1 MKNKVKF
8 KDLKDIDKLT
18 YALTIIFEII
28 TIFVVSYFIIFFT
41 IHLMNTQ
48 EYSKIL
54 IDANMYQGFYKILNI
69 ITTMALPIL
78 VCIVISIIPYLII
91 SILLCIFYIR
101 RYIQFQ
107 GEKKN
112 KIIAILG
119 LIILSSYL
127 IIKGFSMYPLNGKY
141 EIEVNSKISQI
152 SNVEVKEYI
161 SMYLKEDYYIYNV
174 EIYHSFPDDFDGV
187 IYYKDIV
194 TKEKSIFLSDSG
206 KDYEFIKN
214 NAENNTNEYTKKAII
229 MLVTGDIIYITFI
242 IFTLKEL
249 KRISKKD
256 ENINIEEIE
265 SIENIEDSTDNDKK
279 FIYKILIT
287 ILLIGTLLGI
297 IIVILE
303 SNRENGKTN
312 INGEYENQTIG
323 YEDKS
328 DVTTNSDILYEKK
341 LNENTIIRVKNLGA
355 ILAQRSVIDI
365 EKSTDNGKT
374 YIGQTEEGI
383 TIHNG
388 AEFVFLDENIGFI
401 NDPGLAGTGG
411 ENRGFLVTTDGGKTF
426 SEANIIHPL
435 SIEEKNLLVKGV
447 PYIKD
452 GKLNV
457 QIYTLNH
464 SKYPERTYY
473 EFTSNNGLTWK
484 YNYETVYTSEQ
495 LKKYE
500 KDFNTFGINGFIV
513 STNTYNK
520 PSEIDLEEVFYS
532 GAGFNNEISKEELEE
547 YKKITKYH
555 ETDMVKIT
563 TKQAEELY
571 YNNTGEKLWNLRER
585 LKNWTYIEKYD
596 AYYNEVSDTNFESV
610 SCIEGIMN
618 EEHKIMKIQLS
629 NNRTISVK
637 IDYDKGTHYIISN
650 KSTN

>member
-161 SMYLKEDYYIYNV
+161 STYLKEDYYIYNI

-194 TKEKSIFLSDSG
+194 KKEKSIFLSDSG

-571 YNNTGEKLWNLRER
+571 YNNTGEKLLNLKER
-585 LKNWTYIEKYD
+585 LKDWTYIEKYD

>member
-1 MKNKVKF
+1 
-8 KDLKDIDKLT
+8 
-18 YALTIIFEII
+18 
-28 TIFVVSYFIIFFT
+28 
-41 IHLMNTQ
+41 MNTQ

-194 TKEKSIFLSDSG
+194 KKEKSIFLSDSG

-214 NAENNTNEYTKKAII
+214 NAENKTNEYTKKAII

>member
-161 SMYLKEDYYIYNV
+161 STYLKEDSYIYNI

-194 TKEKSIFLSDSG
+194 KKEKSIFLSDSG

-312 INGEYENQTIG
+312 INGEYENQSIG

-388 AEFVFLDENIGFI
+388 AEFIFIDENIGFI
-401 NDPGLAGTGG
+401 NDPGLAGSG

-547 YKKITKYH
+547 YKKVTKYH

-571 YNNTGEKLWNLRER
+571 YNNTGEKLLNLKER
-585 LKNWTYIEKYD
+585 LKDWTYIEKYD

>member
-18 YALTIIFEII
+18 YALTIMFEII

-41 IHLMNTQ
+41 MHLMNTQ

-112 KIIAILG
+112 RIIAILG

-161 SMYLKEDYYIYNV
+161 STYLKEDYYIYNI

-194 TKEKSIFLSDSG
+194 KKEKSIFLSDSG

-355 ILAQRSVIDI
+355 ILAQRSVINI

-532 GAGFNNEISKEELEE
+532 GAGFNNEITKEELEE
-547 YKKITKYH
+547 YKKVTKYH

-571 YNNTGEKLWNLRER
+571 YNNTGEKLWNLKER
-585 LKNWTYIEKYD
+585 LKDWTYIEKYD

>member
-8 KDLKDIDKLT
+8 KDLKDMDKIAYSSTLIL
-18 YALTIIFEII
+18 AII
-28 TIFVVSYFIIFFT
+28 TIFIVSYFIIFFT
-41 IHLMNTQ
+41 MNLMNKL

-54 IDANMYQGFYKILNI
+54 IDANIYQGFYKILNI
-69 ITTMALPIL
+69 VVAMALPIL
-78 VCIVISIIPYLII
+78 ACMVISVIPCIIIL
-91 SILLCIFYIR
+91 ILLCIFYVR
-101 RYIQFQ
+101 RYMQFK
-107 GEKKN
+107 GKKKN

-119 LIILSSYL
+119 LMILTSYL
-127 IIKGFSMYPLNGKY
+127 IIKGFSIYPLSGKY
-141 EIEVNSKISQI
+141 EINVNSKISEI
-152 SNVEVKEYI
+152 SNIEVKEYI
-161 SMYLKEDYYIYNV
+161 GKYLKEDYYIYNI
-174 EIYHSFPDDFDGV
+174 EIHHSFPDDYNGV
-187 IYYKDIV
+187 INYKDIV
-194 TKEKSIFLSDSG
+194 KQEKRIFLSDSG
-206 KDYEFIKN
+206 EDYEFIKN
-214 NAENNTNEYTKKAII
+214 NAKDRTDEYTIKSII
-229 MLVTGDIIYITFI
+229 MLLVGDIIFI
-242 IFTLKEL
+242 IFVIFTLKEL

-256 ENINIEEIE
+256 ENGDVEEKE
-265 SIENIEDSTDNDKK
+265 SIEDSTDNDKK

-312 INGEYENQTIG
+312 INSEYENQTIG

-328 DVTTNSDILYEKK
+328 DVTTNSDILYEKRI
-341 LNENTIIRVKNLGA
+341 NENTIIRVRNLGA

-374 YIGQTEEGI
+374 YISQTEEGI

-388 AEFVFLDENIGFI
+388 AEFVFIDENIGFI

-457 QIYTLNH
+457 QIYTLNY

-547 YKKITKYH
+547 YKKVTKYH

-629 NNRTISVK
+629 NNRTISLK
-637 IDYDKGTHYIISN
+637 IDYEKGTHYIISN